1 MLPQSTTAYTPAIGR
16 TQRARY
22 IRRGP
27 GVFHAAGN
35 PAKKLPNCDHSPLTA
50 STATA
55 LDAATKAA
63 SSSIRYWR
71 AEIIA
76 RALERERRR
85 EMAARDAAI
94 LAETGEDPELAGL
107 IRYVTGHPVDPDR

>member
-1 MLPQSTTAYTPAIGR
+1 VSTQIAVRLPDDTVA
-16 TQRARY
+16 
-22 IRRGP
+22 
-27 GVFHAAGN
+27 F
-35 PAKKLPNCDHSPLTA
+35 
-50 STATA
+50 
-55 LDAATKAA
+55 LDRLVAEKKAA
-63 SSSIRYWR
+63 SR

-94 LAETGEDPELAGL
+94 LAESGEDPDLAGL

>member
-1 MLPQSTTAYTPAIGR
+1 VSTQIAVRLPDDTVA
-16 TQRARY
+16 
-22 IRRGP
+22 
-27 GVFHAAGN
+27 F
-35 PAKKLPNCDHSPLTA
+35 
-50 STATA
+50 
-55 LDAATKAA
+55 LDRLVAEKRAA
-63 SSSIRYWR
+63 SR

-94 LAETGEDPELAGL
+94 LAESGEDPDLAGL